1 MTDTIPAS
9 EAPAYKDDDLVYVDP
24 DTRTVVG
31 LVEFTVTG
39 KPKSLAR
46 PMTVFTKDK
55 EIQPPAEEDAAAKK
69 PVAGKPVR
77 RSAPMR
83 IRYYPWGTYRSMRRI
98 YKLEGKQ
105 PREESP
111 YTLNDVIEKAL
122 NQPFWD

>member
-1 MTDTIPAS
+1 MTDPTP
-9 EAPAYKDDDLVYVDP
+9 EVTAPTYKDDDLVYVDP
-24 DTRTVVG
+24 DARTVVG

-46 PMTVFTKDK
+46 PMTMFTKNKD
-55 EIQPPAEEDAAAKK
+55 IQPPVEEDATAPK

-83 IRYYPWGTYRSMRRI
+83 ISYYPWGTYRSMRRI

-105 PREESP
+105 SREESP

-122 NQPFWD
+122 SQPFWD